1 MGQQHKPLSP
11 LILLMVLLAAT
22 IDAASK
28 ATTML
33 EVTLQHASLCVR
45 NTVVVSCQCILIST
59 LILYTAAVPGRPNSV
74 RGIIQSSQSV
84 QISWLPPLSNYQ
96 YITGYR
102 VSYRNCPFCT
112 LLYMDVNGA
121 TSRNLN
127 INNLVPS
134 TRYTFSVIAKSVV
147 DSNPSS
153 SITITVGKPSN
164 LSVSIHSLHNP

>member
-1 MGQQHKPLSP
+1 MN
-11 LILLMVLLAAT
+11 
-22 IDAASK
+22 AASE

-45 NTVVVSCQCILIST
+45 NAMVVSCQCILIPNSYS
-59 LILYTAAVPGRPNSV
+59 LYTAAVPGRPNSV
-74 RGIIQSSQSV
+74 RGTILNSQSV
-84 QISWLPPLSNYQ
+84 QISWSPPSTNYQ

-102 VSYRNCPFCT
+102 VSYRNCPFYFCT
-112 LLYMDVNGA
+112 SLFMDVNSA
-121 TSRNLN
+121 ASRNLN

-153 SITITVGKPSN
+153 SIAITVGKPSN
-164 LSVSIHSLHNP
+164 LSVSIHSLHNPYNVSIIIYSSP